1 MNFKWIALRVNV
13 SPDTEGVGQH
23 GKALRQTEGNPV
35 PKPAF
40 DLAITKVS
48 PALDLEK
55 RTRRM
60 FFTDYKL
67 KIFAAV
73 EHCVRGELG
82 ALLRQVC
89 SALGVNCTTVYAD
102 ADHRTTPSDFNRGS
116 FFASAGLCDSSRTR
130 LSTPFVIRNQSTM
143 NMQLDGI
150 LHTPLSGDQAARI
163 SMEAV
168 PPRGLLVSCL
178 MVTRGKLFP
187 SRYAVECFQ
196 RQSYPNRELIVVLD
210 DPESGLISYLETL
223 NDDRIRL
230 ILLPKEK
237 RTLGAL
243 RNISIAHA
251 RGEYICQWDDDDLY
265 DPDRIG
271 IQLSALLASKTAACF
286 LWRWTLWRPAD
297 RKLGISAARLWEGSM
312 LAHKALVPDYPSIP
326 RGEDT
331 EMVAVLR
338 ERECLLSLDAPD
350 LYVYIR
356 HGNNTF
362 DQQHFFQ
369 IFHSSRRRWINT
381 EYGEKL
387 SQFSER
393 IPVQNYFKDFL
404 ERDTQEPFLP
414 AETGVLSSGP
424 LVSIIVRSMGRP
436 ELRLALES
444 LAAQDYPNLEVIVVD
459 ASGGTHPPL
468 PEIAWAPGHHM
479 RVAGGE
485 RRLNRPQACNV
496 GLDAVQG
503 EWFGFLDDDDTCD
516 PGHVSELIRASGR
529 HPEALLVYG
538 SARLLDDTNEVKRV
552 FGIGF
557 NRAVMSYGPL
567 FYWQAALIHRRAI
580 AAGCRFDERM
590 EVCEDRDFLAQ
601 IAEVGDFAFVPAV
614 NFNYRP
620 DLGTSGTGQ
629 GSNLD
634 IAKLTRYEG
643 LLQAKWSGSGTYH
656 SERALWYSRRA
667 LFALGQHDEAGAE
680 SLLRVA
686 LKEYPDDPNALNGL
700 GCLLMQRGD
709 LDRAWPLFRRA
720 SDINPSAGQYR
731 LNLAVLH
738 EKMGRL
744 SLARQEALSATSD
757 PSVREAALMEARR
770 LGATLRPITP
780 ARPAAASGA
789 KLPGRTDPCP
799 CGSGKRYKHC
809 CGELGTSQPQT
820 GPEEMLAG
828 QATAAFQRGEAFLA
842 LDMLSELSP
851 ALIGSA
857 STALACG
864 QVCYEMG
871 HFEQAYAYYSRAA
884 GLGKA
889 HEVGSTVG
897 RMCLDWYGE
906 ESSLSIRKEVTRLV
920 KKFNAGSSC
929 VPADHGPKHI
939 ICALGGSGGT
949 EHRALAVYDLLSAHA
964 QVQLWSVDAPPPH
977 YSKRYPIRRIDTAKG
992 LHPGSG
998 HLIFVGAYYDYGLW
1012 LDRTSPSRI
1021 TISVNTRLTDGL
1033 VARLAQLE
1041 DIPSRHTLD
1050 FTFPSRMF
1058 RDLTGLSGQI
1068 EYPLVDTNRF
1078 RPSGFKMHSGRALV
1092 IGRHSRDHRTKFHP
1106 NDPALFRTLS
1116 SQGHRLRIKGGTLLS
1131 DALGR
1136 DLDDGRI
1143 ELLPESKDDIVEFLE
1158 GLDCYLYRT
1167 HPHFIETGGA
1177 VILEAMSMGLPVVA
1191 FRQRLGVAELIEHG
1205 VNGFL
1210 VETEEEALRCVKELA
1225 DSPGLRH
1232 DVGMAA
1238 RAMVTLTMS
1247 SQASAALKYYL
1258 QGVGTEVVPALAVR

>member
-1 MNFKWIALRVNV
+1 MNK
-13 SPDTEGVGQH
+13 Q
-23 GKALRQTEGNPV
+23 
-35 PKPAF
+35 
-40 DLAITKVS
+40 
-48 PALDLEK
+48 LE
-55 RTRRM
+55 
-60 FFTDYKL
+60 
-67 KIFAAV
+67 
-73 EHCVRGELG
+73 
-82 ALLRQVC
+82 
-89 SALGVNCTTVYAD
+89 
-102 ADHRTTPSDFNRGS
+102 
-116 FFASAGLCDSSRTR
+116 
-130 LSTPFVIRNQSTM
+130 
-143 NMQLDGI
+143 GI
-150 LHTPLSGDQAARI
+150 LHTPLSGDQAVRI
-163 SMEAV
+163 GIEDV
-168 PPRGLLVSCL
+168 PPRFLVSCL

-187 SRYAVECFQ
+187 ARYAVECFQ
-196 RQSYPNRELIVVLD
+196 RQNYPNRELIVVLD
-210 DPESGLISYLETL
+210 DPESGLIPYLEAL

-237 RTLGAL
+237 KTLGAL
-243 RNISIAHA
+243 RNISIAQA

-271 IQLSALLASKTAACF
+271 VQLSALLDSKAAACF
-286 LWRWTLWRPAD
+286 LRRWTLWWPAD
-297 RKLGISAARLWEGSM
+297 RKLAISGARLWEGSM
-312 LAHKALVPDYPSIP
+312 LAHKALVPAYPLIP

-338 ERECLLSLDAPD
+338 ERERLLSLDAPD

-369 IFHSSRRRWINT
+369 IFHSSRKRWINA
-381 EYGEKL
+381 EYAEKL
-387 SQFSER
+387 SEFAQR
-393 IPVQNYFKDFL
+393 IPVENYLEDFL
-404 ERDTQEPFLP
+404 ERHTPEPPLP
-414 AETGVLSSGP
+414 TAAASAGP

-468 PEIAWAPGHHM
+468 PDIVWAPGHRI
-479 RVAGGE
+479 RVVGGE
-485 RRLNRPQACNV
+485 RRLSRPQACNV

-503 EWFGFLDDDDTCD
+503 DWFGFLDDDDTCD
-516 PGHVSELIRASGR
+516 PGHVSELMRASAT

-538 SARLLDDTNEVKRV
+538 AARLLDDTNEVKSV

-557 NRAVMSYGPL
+557 NRALMLYGPL
-567 FYWQAALIHRRAI
+567 FYSQAALIHRRVL

-601 IAEVGDFAFVPAV
+601 IAELGDFAFVPVV

-629 GSNLD
+629 GSNFDVARLV
-634 IAKLTRYEG
+634 RYEG
-643 LLQAKWSGSGTYH
+643 LLRAKWSGSGTYH
-656 SERALWYSRRA
+656 SERALRYSQRA

-709 LDRAWPLFRRA
+709 LDQAWPLLRRA
-720 SDINPSAGQYR
+720 SEINPIAGQYR
-731 LNLAVLH
+731 LNLAVLY
-738 EKMGRL
+738 EKVGRL
-744 SLARQEALSATSD
+744 SLARQQALAALSD
-757 PSVREAALMEARR
+757 PSVREAAVREARR
-770 LGATLRPITP
+770 LGATLRPIGP
-780 ARPAAASGA
+780 ARPAEASGA
-789 KLPGRTDPCP
+789 KPPGRTDPCP

-809 CGELGTSQPQT
+809 CGQLGTSLAQA
-820 GPEEMLAG
+820 GPEEMLARR
-828 QATAAFQRGEAFLA
+828 ATAAFQRGEAFLA

-851 ALIGSA
+851 ELIGSA

-871 HFEQAYAYYSRAA
+871 HFEQAYAYFSRAA
-884 GLGKA
+884 GLGKT
-889 HEVGSTVG
+889 HEVGKILG
-897 RMCLDWYGE
+897 RMCVDWYGE
-906 ESSLSIRKEVTRLV
+906 ESLVSIRREVARLV
-920 KKFNAGSSC
+920 EKCNAG
-929 VPADHGPKHI
+929 VPRTAADHEPKHI
-939 ICALGGSGGT
+939 ICALGGLGGT
-949 EHRALAVYDLLSAHA
+949 EHRALALYDLLSAHA
-964 QVQLWSVDAPPPH
+964 QVQLWSTETPLTH
-977 YSKRYPIRRIDTAKG
+977 YSERYPIHLIDPARG
-992 LHPGSG
+992 QYPRSG

-1021 TISVNTRLTDGL
+1021 TISVNTRLSDGL

-1058 RDLTGLSGQI
+1058 RDMTGLPGEI

-1078 RPSGFKMHSGRALV
+1078 RPSQVKVRSGRALV
-1092 IGRHSRDHRTKFHP
+1092 IGRHSRDDRTKFHP
-1106 NDPALFRTLS
+1106 NDPALFRALS
-1116 SQGHRLRIKGGTLLS
+1116 GEGHRLRIKGGTLLS

-1136 DLDDGRI
+1136 DLDNGWI

-1191 FRQRLGVAELIEHG
+1191 FKRRLGVAELIEHG

-1210 VETEEEALRCVKELA
+1210 VETDEEALHCVRALA
-1225 DSPGLRH
+1225 DSPSLRR
-1232 DVGMAA
+1232 DIGMAA
-1238 RAMVTLTMS
+1238 RTMVMETMS
-1247 SQASAALKYYL
+1247 SQAKAALSNYL
-1258 QGVGTEVVPALAVR
+1258 RGVGGAVGPAFSVS